1 MALLLFKLLL
11 TPLLIGGV
19 SFAGRR
25 WGPTVSGLLVG
36 LPIISG
42 PISVFLTLQHGPAFA
57 ARVAVGQV
65 AGMAS
70 SCLFCMSYGL
80 AARKWP
86 VAICVPISLSAFLL
100 STALCRQLPWTM
112 ASASLFLACTVLVA
126 SRAIGRRAAELAP
139 AVLPGWDLPAR
150 MLTATAFV
158 LALTAGASALGPQLS
173 GLLAPFPVFA
183 TVLGSFTHHR
193 QGPAA
198 AARLLRGIV
207 LGAPTFITFFVI
219 VELGLTRCP
228 LPATYLAA
236 TLGAAGTSLALFLA
250 VRGQAPWF
258 KAVFG

>member
-1 MALLLFKLLL
+1 MTLFLFKLFM

-19 SFAGRR
+19 TFAGRR

-42 PISVFLTLQHGPAFA
+42 PISVFLTLQYGPGFA

-70 SCLFCMSYGL
+70 SCLFCLSYGL
-80 AARKWP
+80 VSRKWP
-86 VAICVPISLSAFLL
+86 VGICVPVALSVFLV
-100 STALCRQLPWTM
+100 STALCHQLPWTM
-112 ASASLFLACTVLVA
+112 FSASLFLLGAVLAA
-126 SRAIGRRAAELAP
+126 SRAIGRRPAEAAP
-139 AVLPGWDLPAR
+139 AILPRWDLPAR
-150 MLTATAFV
+150 MLAATAFV
-158 LALTAGASALGPQLS
+158 LALTASARALGPQLS

-183 TVLGSFTHHR
+183 VVLGSFTHHR

-207 LGAPTFITFFVI
+207 LGAPTFIAFFVV
-219 VELGLTRCP
+219 VELGLIHWT
-228 LPATYLAA
+228 LPATYL
-236 TLGAAGTSLALFLA
+236 LGTVSALGTSLALFLA
-250 VRGQAPWF
+250 MRRQAPWF